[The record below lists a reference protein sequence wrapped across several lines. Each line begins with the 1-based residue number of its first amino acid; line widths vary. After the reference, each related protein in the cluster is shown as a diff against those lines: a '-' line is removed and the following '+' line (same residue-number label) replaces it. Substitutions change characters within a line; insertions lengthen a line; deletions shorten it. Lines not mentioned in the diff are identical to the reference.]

1 MYRPLGI
8 ALTAIAVMLSIYSNA
23 QPASVGVYNSLKGI
37 GATLE
42 IPHGESE
49 FTSIVAFTE
58 IYGIPT
64 GRCDS
69 PGFKARYSHNF
80 IFKTY
85 EQEATIFMLYAGPGV
100 TAGYMRDFEL
110 GRRIDKTLTLTHNP
124 GLMAA
129 LCGSLGC
136 RFSFESR
143 IALDL
148 SFTADLGI
156 HARQNEELHNIDV
169 RMYRNGL
176 MQAFYPELSIL
187 VYL

>member
-1 MYRPLGI
+1 MLGI
-8 ALTAIAVMLSIYSNA
+8 SLNA
-23 QPASVGVYNSLKGI
+23 QPASLGVFNSLKGI
-37 GATLE
+37 GATVE
-42 IPHGESE
+42 IPRGENE
-49 FTSIVAFTE
+49 FMSFVAFTE

-64 GRCDS
+64 GRCDK
-69 PGFKARYSHNF
+69 PGVKARFSHNF
-80 IFKTY
+80 IFKTF

-100 TAGYMRDFEL
+100 TAGYMRDFEV

-129 LCGSLGC
+129 LCGSIGC

-156 HARQNEELHNIDV
+156 HARKDEALHNIDV

-187 VYL
+187 IYL